1 MTAYIRFFLMDI
13 LFRLGLGMRCLH
25 GHRNY
30 LDSRYC
36 DRCGIPMYALTPWA
50 RIGMWVKVRWE
61 KALAHLTDSRFVRWV
76 EQGFDKIFFPDDAR
90 NQPLPTLWWYHRVV
104 VVMMVLLGTG
114 LVGLIT
120 YLAILL
126 A

>member
-1 MTAYIRFFLMDI
+1 MNAYVRFFLMDI
-13 LFRLGLGMRCLH
+13 LFRLGLGTRCLH

-50 RIGMWVKVRWE
+50 RGKMWVKVRWE
-61 KALAHLTDSRFVRWV
+61 KALAHLTDSRFACWV
-76 EQGFDKIFFPDDAR
+76 DGIFFPNDAVG
-90 NQPLPTLWWYHRVV
+90 QPLPVQWAYQRILVAIAA
-104 VVMMVLLGTG
+104 LLGVG

>member
-13 LFRLGLGMRCLH
+13 LFRFGLGMRCLH

-36 DRCGIPMYALTPWA
+36 DRCGMPMYALTPWA
-50 RIGMWVKVRWE
+50 RGKMWVKVRWE
-61 KALAHLTDSRFVRWV
+61 KALAYLTNSRLACWL
-76 EQGFDKIFFPDDAR
+76 EQAVFGTED
-90 NQPLPTLWWYHRVV
+90 QPLSVRLKYYGILMAMTALLW
-104 VVMMVLLGTG
+104 TG
-114 LVGLIT
+114 LVVLII

>member
-50 RIGMWVKVRWE
+50 RIGMWAKVRWE
-61 KALAHLTDSRFVRWV
+61 KALAHLADSRFARWV
-76 EQGFDKIFFPDDAR
+76 DGIFFPSDAIG
-90 NQPLPTLWWYHRVV
+90 QPLPVQWAYQRILVT
-104 VVMMVLLGTG
+104 MIALLGIG
-114 LVGLIT
+114 LVGT
-120 YLAILL
+120 VAYLAILL

>member
-1 MTAYIRFFLMDI
+1 
-13 LFRLGLGMRCLH
+13 
-25 GHRNY
+25 
-30 LDSRYC
+30 
-36 DRCGIPMYALTPWA
+36 
-50 RIGMWVKVRWE
+50 
-61 KALAHLTDSRFVRWV
+61 V